1 MAISRSVILKI
12 NYILQMS
19 GIFVSEK
26 KKHQVRQKI
35 AFKKKKKKKGLCP
48 EYLHNKNFL

>member
-19 GIFVSEK
+19 GIFVPEK

-35 AFKKKKKKKGLCP
+35 AFKKKKGLCP